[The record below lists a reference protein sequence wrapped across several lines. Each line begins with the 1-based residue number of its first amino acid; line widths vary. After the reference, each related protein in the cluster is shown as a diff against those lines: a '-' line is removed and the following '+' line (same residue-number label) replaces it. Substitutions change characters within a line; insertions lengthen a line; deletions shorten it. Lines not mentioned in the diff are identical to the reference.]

1 MYKQKHRETDLFC
14 DNYKMGIFFLPLIP
28 PRSVLVMG
36 ELKKG
41 NGNVGVIYQLKLLIN
56 QQDREKRKCR
66 ERRG

>member
-1 MYKQKHRETDLFC
+1 
-14 DNYKMGIFFLPLIP
+14 MGIFFLPLIP